1 MTTRLL
7 TAACAVLFVLVSAV
21 RADAAVRHVVL
32 LQSFERGNLVLDRF
46 TSIFR
51 AVVDDR
57 SADPV
62 TFSEFFVSP
71 AGFRDIPEDAFL
83 EFMASAF
90 AGRPKPDLV
99 ITTAG
104 PAADFA
110 RRNRQ
115 RLFADSPLLYAAVD
129 ARFLQNATLAENE
142 TAVAVANNPTLI
154 FDDILRLFPD
164 TENVFLVMGS
174 GELGRFW
181 RQEFERESVRFPKL
195 RFLWADALTYAQ
207 ILQRASTMPARSA
220 IYFLSLDVDAQG
232 TTYPTERVLTDLRAR
247 ANAPVFGAQ
256 SAELGNGLIG
266 GTLMSIEVASQNAAN
281 AALQILAGTSPALI
295 KIPVQQPGPPVFDW
309 RELQRWRVSEA
320 RLPPG
325 SEVRF
330 RGPSLWRDYRR
341 QTLGVLAAIV
351 VQALLIVGLLYQRR
365 ARQRAELESRRNLSL
380 AADASRRMTMS
391 ALTGSIA
398 HELSQPLN
406 SILHNVKAGEMMM
419 GSGNSA
425 PPDVLK
431 EILADIRTA
440 DVRATEII
448 ERHRTMLRNHQLD
461 TKPID
466 IHDVIRESVA
476 LVASDTKERQIHI
489 EVDLPSLPCIVT
501 GDHVLL
507 QQVLVNLMMNGM
519 DAMAD
524 TPPGRRRITVRNVVV
539 AQGYVEI
546 SVTDRGTGLQTPS
559 DGKVFDPFVTTK
571 GNGLGIG
578 LTIARTII
586 EAHGGRIDARNNPSG
601 GATFAVTLPCQ
612 EAAAF

>member
-1 MTTRLL
+1 VTTRLL
-7 TAACAVLFVLVSAV
+7 TTACAVLFVLISV

-51 AVVDDR
+51 AIVDER
-57 SADPV
+57 SPDPV

-110 RRNRQ
+110 RRHRQ

-142 TAVAVANNPTLI
+142 TAAAVANNPTLI
-154 FDDILRLFPD
+154 FEDILRLFPD
-164 TENVFLVMGS
+164 TQNVFLVMGS

-181 RQEFERESVRFPKL
+181 RQEFERESVRFPRL
-195 RFLWADALTYAQ
+195 RFLWADELTYAQ
-207 ILQRASTMPARSA
+207 ILQRASTLPPRSA
-220 IYFLSLDVDAQG
+220 VYFLSLDVDAQG
-232 TTYPTERVLTDLRAR
+232 TTYPTERILTDLRAR

-256 SAELGNGLIG
+256 SAELGHGLIG
-266 GTLMSIEVASQNAAN
+266 GNLMSIETVSENAAE
-281 AALQILAGTSPALI
+281 AALRILAGTSPALI
-295 KIPVQQPGPPVFDW
+295 KIPVLQPGPPIFDW
-309 RELQRWRVSEA
+309 RELQRWGVSEA

-341 QTLGVLAAIV
+341 QTLGVLGAIV
-351 VQALLIVGLLYQRR
+351 VQALLIVGLLAQRR

-419 GSGNSA
+419 GIANGA

-448 ERHRTMLRNHQLD
+448 ERHRTMLRNRQME

-466 IHDVIRESVA
+466 IHGVVRESIA
-476 LVASDTKERQIHI
+476 LVATDTQERQIHVD
-489 EVDLPSLPCIVT
+489 VDLPPLPCIVT

-507 QQVLVNLMMNGM
+507 QQVLVNLMMNAM

-524 TPPGRRRITVRNVVV
+524 TPPARRRVAVCNVIVPGSV
-539 AQGYVEI
+539 KI
-546 SVTDRGTGLQTPS
+546 SVTDRGTGLQAASGGTL
-559 DGKVFDPFVTTK
+559 FDPFVTTK
-571 GNGLGIG
+571 ANGMGIG

-586 EAHGGRIDARNNPSG
+586 EAHGGRIDAHNNPSG
-601 GATFAVTLPCQ
+601 GATFLVTLPCD
-612 EAAAF
+612 EAVVTA